1 MTKWIGIIAALGA
14 ALLLVFAPACGG
26 SMNSGTTTTTTA
38 TPEPVTVT
46 IDILGNR
53 FDPQELTVPAG
64 STVIFH
70 NTTGA
75 QHGIACDNVFDA
87 TVDPGQDYPYTFDA
101 AGSFHVGTTTHAAGV
116 DLFVDITV
124 E

>member
-1 MTKWIGIIAALGA
+1 MTKWMGIIAALGVA
-14 ALLLVFAPACGG
+14 VMLAVVPACGG
-26 SMNSGTTTTTTA
+26 SMSSTTTQPTA
-38 TPEPVTVT
+38 TPDPVTVT

-70 NTTGA
+70 NTTSA
-75 QHGIACDNVFDA
+75 QHGIACDSVFDA
-87 TVDPGQDYPYTFDA
+87 TVDPGQDYPHTFNS
-101 AGSFHVGTTTHAAGV
+101 AGSYHVGTTTHAAGV
-116 DLFVDITV
+116 DLYVDITV